1 MPTASHVAKEVAAAG
16 IGCAIVDGFFN
27 PLEVLKVRLQAH
39 SAHNTQSNS
48 ATSATTILRS
58 EGIVQVWSAGLFP
71 TVLRSVCY
79 VGLRIGLYPTVKG
92 LLGVHEKGTEP
103 FHIKLLAG
111 AICGGLGSSLFS
123 PLDLVG
129 LRFKANR
136 LAYANTFA
144 AFATIIHQN
153 GVSGLWRGCSAN
165 VLRATLISG
174 TQLSVYDQTKAVL
187 KQGRLGAAVEQEGP
201 VMHMVAS
208 LLSGTVAQFVVMPVD
223 ALKTALMMQ
232 PPAANC
238 ATPAPT
244 STAPLT
250 LTQAARRLHATLGVR
265 GFYRGL
271 APALL
276 RQGPS
281 MLIQVEVPPRSFL
294 PVHCANCGLLRSI
307 ITEQM
312 PLIEQLRKLMGLGY
326 I

>member
-1 MPTASHVAKEVAAAG
+1 MPIATHVAKEVAAAG
-16 IGCAIVDGFFN
+16 VGCALVDGFFN

-39 SAHNTQSNS
+39 STQNTQSNGAIS
-48 ATSATTILRS
+48 ASTILRS
-58 EGIVQVWSAGLFP
+58 EGIVRVWSAGLFP

-92 LLGVHEKGTEP
+92 LLGVHDKGAEP

-136 LAYANTFA
+136 LAYPNTFA
-144 AFATIIHQN
+144 AFTTIIHQN
-153 GVSGLWRGCSAN
+153 GVGGLWRGCSAN

-174 TQLSVYDQTKAVL
+174 TQLSVYDQTKTFL
-187 KQGRLGAAVEQEGP
+187 KQGRLGVAVEQEGP
-201 VMHMVAS
+201 VMHMAAS

-223 ALKTALMMQ
+223 ALKTALMLQ
-232 PPAANC
+232 PPAASC
-238 ATPAPT
+238 TASAPSSTTPV
-244 STAPLT
+244 T
-250 LTQAARRLHATLGVR
+250 LAQAARRLHATLGVR
-265 GFYRGL
+265 GFYSGL

-281 MLIQVEVPPRSFL
+281 MLIQVGSRQTIS
-294 PVHCANCGLLRSI
+294 LLS
-307 ITEQM
+307 
-312 PLIEQLRKLMGLGY
+312 
-326 I
+326 